1 MCVFFLFVS
10 SPQKR
15 TSSTTTTT
23 TTSSDDDDDDDDDD
37 DGKLRVVVVI
47 FFCRRKKVCVVVRD
61 ETTTT
66 TTGTTSFFGE
76 EEEEEEEEEDLE
88 KKMGLLSVLLRHPSD
103 VFPLLRVKKMADEAK
118 KLPKDENLAFCYDV
132 LNKVSRSFA
141 IVIQQLDE
149 ELRDAVCVVYLV
161 LRALDTIEDDM
172 AIENAEK
179 VPQLLKF
186 HEDIYDPEY
195 KHTTCGEKHYK
206 TLMMEYPKVTSVFLR
221 LKKPY
226 KDVIADITRR
236 MGKGMADF
244 IESEVNTLEDWDIYC
259 HYVAGLVGIGLS
271 DLWAG
276 SKLEEKRFKTEM
288 EDLSNAMG
296 LFLQKTNIV
305 RDYLEDIQEIPRP
318 RMFWP
323 RVVWEKYATSLDDLQ
338 YKKNRTNAVH
348 CLNELITNALT
359 HACDSLEYM
368 SRVKTPSIFRFCAIP
383 QVMAIAT
390 LAECYDNEKV
400 FEGVVKIRRGLS
412 ARIMLSSNDTY
423 QIGNGFKHFLKIL
436 KNKVRKEDPN
446 HKETVTL
453 CDLAIE
459 KAQDMIDSSDRGKLE
474 KLRNANNDQPLSIGT
489 KFGLLTLFGGY
500 AVYAFNVEQMRESM
514 GLNPKNGARWVDQMQ
529 QFFAVLGIV
538 FVLFLMY
545 STRRQR

>member
-1 MCVFFLFVS
+1 MFCVCVCAYKYKRVGAEEAERESGRDTDEYLLHNKRIKGFFLS
-10 SPQKR
+10 S
-15 TSSTTTTT
+15 SSFHFIVRRRVIHTTT
-23 TTSSDDDDDDDDDD
+23 
-37 DGKLRVVVVI
+37 
-47 FFCRRKKVCVVVRD
+47 
-61 ETTTT
+61 
-66 TTGTTSFFGE
+66 
-76 EEEEEEEEEDLE
+76 E
-88 KKMGLLSVLLRHPSD
+88 KKKRMGAISVLLRHPFD

-118 KLPKDENLAFCYDV
+118 KLPKEENLAFCYDM

-149 ELRDAVCVVYLV
+149 ELRDAVCIFYLV

-172 AIENAEK
+172 AIDNAEK

-195 KHTTCGEKHYK
+195 KHLTCGEKHYK
-206 TLMMEYPKVTSVFLR
+206 TLMVEYPKVTNVFLR

-244 IESEVNTLEDWDIYC
+244 IESEVNTLKDWDVYC

-276 SKLEEKRFKTEM
+276 SKLEEKKFKTEM

-323 RVVWEKYATSLDDLQ
+323 RVVWGKYATSLDDLQ

-390 LAECYDNEKV
+390 LAECYDNGKV

-423 QIGNGFKHFLKIL
+423 QIGQGFKHFVKIL

-446 HKETVTL
+446 RKETMRL
-453 CDLAIE
+453 CDLATE
-459 KAQDMIDSSDRGKLE
+459 KAQEMIDSSDRGKLE
-474 KLRNANNDQPLSIGT
+474 KLRNANNDQPLSMGV
-489 KFGLLTLFGGY
+489 KVGLLTLFGGVRRVRVQLGTNAREHGIEPEKRRSLGGPNATGLCRHGCFVCDVFDVLHAAHS
-500 AVYAFNVEQMRESM
+500 AVMMDSPIRASRPKSERE
-514 GLNPKNGARWVDQMQ
+514 K
-529 QFFAVLGIV
+529 
-538 FVLFLMY
+538 
-545 STRRQR
+545 TRILL

>member
-1 MCVFFLFVS
+1 MCVCLGKKRFIKEREREMGAVS
-10 SPQKR
+10 
-15 TSSTTTTT
+15 
-23 TTSSDDDDDDDDDD
+23 
-37 DGKLRVVVVI
+37 L
-47 FFCRRKKVCVVVRD
+47 
-61 ETTTT
+61 
-66 TTGTTSFFGE
+66 
-76 EEEEEEEEEDLE
+76 
-88 KKMGLLSVLLRHPSD
+88 LLRHPFD
-103 VFPLLRVKKMADEAK
+103 VFPLLKVKKMADEAK
-118 KLPKDENLAFCYDV
+118 KLPKEENLAFCYDM

-149 ELRDAVCVVYLV
+149 ELRDAVCIFYLV

-172 AIENAEK
+172 AIDNADK

-206 TLMMEYPKVTSVFLR
+206 TLMMEYPKVTNVFLR

-244 IESEVNTLEDWDIYC
+244 IESEVNTLEDWDVYC

-276 SKLEEKRFKTEM
+276 SNLEAKRFKTEM

-383 QVMAIAT
+383 QIMAIAT
-390 LAECYDNEKV
+390 LAECYDNGKV

-423 QIGNGFKHFLKIL
+423 QIGQGFKHFLKIL

-446 HKETVTL
+446 HKETIRL
-453 CDLAIE
+453 CDLATE
-459 KAQDMIDSSDRGKLE
+459 KAQELIDSSDRGKLE
-474 KLRNANNDQPLSIGT
+474 KLRNANNDKPLSLGV
-489 KFGLLTLFGGY
+489 KLGLLTLFGGY
-500 AVYAFNVEQMRESM
+500 AVYAFNLEQMRESM

-529 QFFAVLGIV
+529 QFFAVLGVI
-538 FVLFLMY
+538 FVMFLMY
-545 STRRQR
+545 STRGTTRR

>member
-1 MCVFFLFVS
+1 MCAYKYNKRVGAEEAERESGRDTDEYLLHNKRIKGFFLS
-10 SPQKR
+10 S
-15 TSSTTTTT
+15 SSFHFIVRRRVIHTTT
-23 TTSSDDDDDDDDDD
+23 
-37 DGKLRVVVVI
+37 
-47 FFCRRKKVCVVVRD
+47 KK
-61 ETTTT
+61 
-66 TTGTTSFFGE
+66 
-76 EEEEEEEEEDLE
+76 
-88 KKMGLLSVLLRHPSD
+88 KKRMGAISVLLRHPFD

-118 KLPKDENLAFCYDV
+118 KLPKEENLAFCYDM

-149 ELRDAVCVVYLV
+149 ELRDAVCIFYLV

-172 AIENAEK
+172 AIDNAEK

-195 KHTTCGEKHYK
+195 KHLTCGEKHYK
-206 TLMMEYPKVTSVFLR
+206 TLMVEYPKVTNVFLR

-244 IESEVNTLEDWDIYC
+244 IESEVNTLKDWDVYC

-276 SKLEEKRFKTEM
+276 SKLEEKKFKTEM

-323 RVVWEKYATSLDDLQ
+323 RVVWGKYATSLDDLQ

-390 LAECYDNEKV
+390 LAECYDNGKV

-423 QIGNGFKHFLKIL
+423 QIGQGFKHFVKIL

-446 HKETVTL
+446 RKETMRL
-453 CDLAIE
+453 CDLATE
-459 KAQDMIDSSDRGKLE
+459 KAQEMIDSSDRGKLE
-474 KLRNANNDQPLSIGT
+474 KLRNANNDQPLSMGV
-489 KFGLLTLFGGY
+489 KVGLLTLFGGY
-500 AVYAFNVEQMRESM
+500 AAYAFNLEQMRESM

-529 QFFAVLGIV
+529 QVFAVMGVL
-538 FVLFLMY
+538 FVMFLMY
-545 STRRQR
+545 STRRTRR